1 MGTES
6 LVVVAAGSVAGTR
19 VRRLPFVYRV
29 VEYCWGYFDYKG
41 KTYCVDAVTNYV
53 SSRGNVTDPE
63 VVAYAKALWELS
75 R

>member
-6 LVVVAAGSVAGTR
+6 LVVVAADDGIVEGMS
-19 VRRLPFVYRV
+19 RLPHMYRV
-29 VEYCWGYFDYKG
+29 EDYRWGYFDYKG
-41 KTYCVDAVTNYV
+41 ETCCVDAVPNYV

-63 VVAYAKALWELS
+63 VIAYGRALWELS